1 MRLNQVS
8 VLSLLLLAGATAN
21 AQSSAL
27 PMPPRRFGF
36 TLGANSAT
44 LGGGDAQDAGRRT
57 GLLAGA
63 LAVLPFSPTIA
74 FQPEAA
80 FTSKGAS
87 VDDGQNSGFTGALK
101 MTYLEIPALLR
112 FELAAATTGPRPF
125 IYAGPALAF
134 KMSCDFE
141 VKGPGISASESCDTA
156 DANVKPN
163 STDFSVIGGAGVA
176 FRMGGRTVGIAV
188 QYDHSL
194 SKISDQAD
202 VKHRVISILG
212 TLEFPSGR

>member
-1 MRLNQVS
+1 MRFSQVS
-8 VLSLLLLAGATAN
+8 VLSLLVLAGATAN

-44 LGGGDAQDAGRRT
+44 VGGSDAQDAGRRT

-63 LAVLPFSPTIA
+63 LAVLPFSPTVA
-74 FQPEAA
+74 FQPELA

-87 VDDGQNSGFTGALK
+87 VNDPGDPSFSGALK
-101 MTYLEIPALLR
+101 MTYLQIPALLR
-112 FELAAATTGPRPF
+112 FELAAATTGPKPF

-134 KMSCDFE
+134 KTSCNFE
-141 VKGPGISASESCDTA
+141 IKGSGISASANCDDA
-156 DANVKPN
+156 DVKAN
-163 STDFSVIGGAGVA
+163 STDFSVIGGIGVA
-176 FRMGGRTVGIAV
+176 FRAGGRTVGIAAR
-188 QYDHSL
+188 YDYSL
-194 SKISDQAD
+194 TKISDQGN
-202 VKHRVISILG
+202 VKHRVISLLG

>member
-1 MRLNQVS
+1 MRLSQVS
-8 VLSLLLLAGATAN
+8 VLSLLVLAGASAN

-27 PMPPRRFGF
+27 PMPARRFGF

-44 LGGGDAQDAGRRT
+44 LGGADAQDAGRRT

-63 LAVLPFSPTIA
+63 LAVLPFSPTLA
-74 FQPEAA
+74 FQPELA

-87 VDDGQNSGFTGALK
+87 VDPGQSGFTGALK
-101 MTYLEIPALLR
+101 MTYLQIPALLR
-112 FELAAATTGPRPF
+112 FELAAATTGPKPF

-134 KMSCDFE
+134 KTGCDFE
-141 VKGPGISASESCDTA
+141 VKGPGISASESCDAA

-176 FRMGGRTVGIAV
+176 FRAGGRTVGIAIR
-188 QYDHSL
+188 YDHSL

>member
-1 MRLNQVS
+1 M
-8 VLSLLLLAGATAN
+8 LAGAVGAN

-44 LGGGDAQDAGRRT
+44 VGGSDAQDAGRRT

-63 LAVLPFSPTIA
+63 LAVLPFSATLA
-74 FQPEAA
+74 FQPEVA

-87 VDDGQNSGFTGALK
+87 VADPQDPGFSGALK

-112 FELAAATTGPRPF
+112 FELAAATAGPHPF

-134 KMSCDFE
+134 KTSCDFE
-141 VKGPGISASESCDTA
+141 VKGPGVSASSSCDNP
-156 DANVKPN
+156 DVNVKVN
-163 STDFSVIGGAGVA
+163 STDFSLIGGAGIA
-176 FRMGGRTVGIAV
+176 FRTGGRTVGVAV
-188 QYDHSL
+188 RYDHSL
-194 SKISDQAD
+194 SKISDQGD
-202 VKHRVISILG
+202 IKHRVISILG
-212 TLEFPSGR
+212 TIEFPSGR